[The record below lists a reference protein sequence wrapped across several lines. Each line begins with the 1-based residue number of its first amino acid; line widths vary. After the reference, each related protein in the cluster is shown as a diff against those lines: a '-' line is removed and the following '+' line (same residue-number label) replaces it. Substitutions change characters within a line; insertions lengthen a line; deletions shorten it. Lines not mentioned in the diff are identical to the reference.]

1 MINPQMKQ
9 NTVDGGAN
17 QRTDR
22 FNLSGG
28 WYMTNNVLAKL
39 EYVKQTY
46 SGEGYANSIQYK
58 GGKFSGIM
66 IEEVIGF

>member
-1 MINPQMKQ
+1 
-9 NTVDGGAN
+9 
-17 QRTDR
+17 
-22 FNLSGG
+22 
-28 WYMTNNVLAKL
+28 MTNKALSKL
-39 EYVKQTY
+39 KYAKQTY